1 MNPTKTTNKTS
12 QKLQDRTKTNT
23 TTFIKRES
31 YNPHTTMEYDYR
43 FRGYP
48 GRNNLIPKAE
58 RQLDIHRQAYNHTRY
73 EYNHKQNQSNIG
85 STFSHQKRLPDWKEE
100 FPVFSEVHSKA
111 LQKTVERFYDNLS
124 RLKEKKEKGYKV
136 GELKWK
142 SPREY
147 QSFTYSQSGFELKNT
162 SGQNTNTATV
172 WFSKI
177 GDIPIRY
184 HRPIPDHADIKEVT
198 LKKEKTGEWYVCI
211 TVEVEDEEL
220 PDKTPAE
227 DLEPEDCVG
236 IDLGIL
242 NYIHTS
248 DGISIDGL
256 DLEEHYRR
264 LKREQRKLS
273 RKEHRSNNWEKQRK
287 RVAKV
292 KRRIRR
298 KVLDFQHKVTS
309 WLTTEYEAV
318 FVEDLNVKPMLE
330 QSHNARNKQDAAWGQ
345 FIELLEYK
353 ADLNGCYVETVEP
366 AGTSKE
372 CSECGAE
379 SDKPLWVR
387 EHSCPSCG
395 FELDRDWNASINV
408 LERGLELL
416 EERLGE
422 QLGLGQSEV
431 ERLKET
437 GTAVGSGSIGESVPA
452 STVVE
457 TGSPRENK
465 GSPSLKS
472 RTVATVSD

>member
-1 MNPTKTTNKTS
+1 MA
-12 QKLQDRTKTNT
+12 
-23 TTFIKRES
+23 
-31 YNPHTTMEYDYR
+31 TME
-43 FRGYP
+43 
-48 GRNNLIPKAE
+48 L
-58 RQLDIHRQAYNHTRY
+58 T
-73 EYNHKQNQSNIG
+73 
-85 STFSHQKRLPDWKEE
+85 
-100 FPVFSEVHSKA
+100 
-111 LQKTVERFYDNLS
+111 
-124 RLKEKKEKGYKV
+124 
-136 GELKWK
+136 
-142 SPREY
+142 
-147 QSFTYSQSGFELKNT
+147 
-162 SGQNTNTATV
+162 
-172 WFSKI
+172 KI

-211 TVEVEDEEL
+211 TIEVEDESL
-220 PDKTPAE
+220 PDKTPAKE
-227 DLEPEDCVG
+227 LEGEDCVG

-248 DGISIDGL
+248 DGISINGL
-256 DLEEHYRR
+256 DLDEHYRR
-264 LKREQRKLS
+264 LKREQRKFS
-273 RKEHRSNNWEKQRK
+273 RKEHGSNNWEKQRK

-298 KVLDFQHKVTS
+298 KVLDFQHKITS

-318 FVEDLNVKPMLE
+318 FVEDLDVKPMLE
-330 QSHNARNKQDAAWGQ
+330 QSHNAQNKQDAAWSQ

-353 ADLNGCYVETVEP
+353 ADLNGCYVEKVEP

-416 EERLGE
+416 EEQLGE

-431 ERLKET
+431 ERLQET
-437 GTAVGSGSIGESVPA
+437 GSSVGSGSIGESVPA

-457 TGSPRENK
+457 TGSPNVSE
-465 GSPSLKS
+465 GSPILKS
-472 RTVATVSD
+472 QPSTASSVSD